1 MGNVLSLKSTS
12 LGLLNKSERSGYFD
26 SISNHE
32 TIYFLHPKSKSYYN
46 IQISSAKVEGILEC
60 YACPS
65 SWLEKNFT
73 DKSNGLFTER
83 HLLNCIFIFIDCHNK
98 TFFRTCGLF

>member
-1 MGNVLSLKSTS
+1 MLIENDSSLNKSEGLLYWCPYSTENVLPLKNPSLS
-12 LGLLNKSERSGYFD
+12 LLNKSERSGYFD

-46 IQISSAKVEGILEC
+46 IQISSAKVDGIPEC

-65 SWLEKNFT
+65 S
-73 DKSNGLFTER
+73 
-83 HLLNCIFIFIDCHNK
+83 
-98 TFFRTCGLF
+98 